1 MNQHYKKL
9 GFKTPKNYFQKSK
22 DQILATNVNYGTKKF
37 EYNSRSTFQLL
48 IAAIFITSILYLNF
62 SSLNTE
68 SKSFNSKSPIISSIL
83 LNEEISE
90 EYIIDYLTDKIAEND
105 IHIPK

>member
-22 DQILATNVNYGTKKF
+22 DQILDTNINYRTKKF
-37 EYNSRSTFQLL
+37 EYQSRYTFQLL
-48 IAAIFITSILYLNF
+48 IAAVFITSILYLNF

-68 SKSFNSKSPIISSIL
+68 SKNFSSSKYFILKTFLCLKVNSDNI
-83 LNEEISE
+83 
-90 EYIIDYLTDKIAEND
+90 
-105 IHIPK
+105 

>member
-9 GFKTPKNYFQKSK
+9 GFTTPKNYFQKSNY
-22 DQILATNVNYGTKKF
+22 QILSTTINHGTNKF
-37 EYNSRSTFQLL
+37 EYQSRSTLQLL
-48 IAAIFITSILYLNF
+48 IAAIFITYILYLNF

-68 SKSFNSKSPIISSIL
+68 SKSFSSKSPIISSIL

>member
-22 DQILATNVNYGTKKF
+22 DQILATNINYRTKKF
-37 EYNSRSTFQLL
+37 EYQLDTFQLL
-48 IAAIFITSILYLNF
+48 IAAVFITSILYLNF

-68 SKSFNSKSPIISSIL
+68 SKKL
-83 LNEEISE
+83 
-90 EYIIDYLTDKIAEND
+90 
-105 IHIPK
+105 

>member
-22 DQILATNVNYGTKKF
+22 DQILSTTVNHGTNKF
-37 EYNSRSTFQLL
+37 EYQYRSSFQLL
-48 IAAIFITSILYLNF
+48 IAAVFITSILYLNF

-68 SKSFNSKSPIISSIL
+68 SKSFSYKSPIISSII
-83 LNEEISE
+83 LNEEITE
-90 EYIIDYLTDKIAEND
+90 EYIVDYLTDKIAEND
-105 IHIPK
+105 IYIPK

>member
-22 DQILATNVNYGTKKF
+22 DQILATNANYGTKKF

-68 SKSFNSKSPIISSIL
+68 SKKFSSKSPIISTIIL
-83 LNEEISE
+83 DDEITE
-90 EYIIDYLTDKIAEND
+90 EYILDYLTDKIAVNE

>member
-22 DQILATNVNYGTKKF
+22 DQILATNINYRTKKI
-37 EYNSRSTFQLL
+37 EYQSTFQLF
-48 IAAIFITSILYLNF
+48 IAAVFITSILYLNF

-68 SKSFNSKSPIISSIL
+68 KIKISSETPIISTII
-83 LNEEISE
+83 LNEEITE
-90 EYIIDYLTDKIAEND
+90 EYIIEYLTDKIAVNEMY
-105 IHIPK
+105 IPK

>member
-22 DQILATNVNYGTKKF
+22 DQILATNINYRTKKI
-37 EYNSRSTFQLL
+37 EYKSTFQLL
-48 IAAIFITSILYLNF
+48 IAAVFITSILYLNF

-68 SKSFNSKSPIISSIL
+68 SESFNSKSPIISSIL
-83 LNEEISE
+83 LNEEITE
-90 EYIIDYLTDKIAEND
+90 EFIVDYLTDKIAEND
-105 IHIPK
+105 IYIPK

>member
-22 DQILATNVNYGTKKF
+22 DQILSTTVNHGTNKF
-37 EYNSRSTFQLL
+37 EYQYRSYLQLL
-48 IAAIFITSILYLNF
+48 IAAVFITSILYLNF

-68 SKSFNSKSPIISSIL
+68 EIEISSETPIISTII
-83 LNEEISE
+83 LNEEITE
-90 EYIIDYLTDKIAEND
+90 EYIIDYLTDKIAVNEMY
-105 IHIPK
+105 IPK

>member
-22 DQILATNVNYGTKKF
+22 DQILATNANYGTKKF

-48 IAAIFITSILYLNF
+48 SAAIFITSILYLNF

-68 SKSFNSKSPIISSIL
+68 SKKFSSKSPIISTIIL
-83 LNEEISE
+83 DEEITE
-90 EYIIDYLTDKIAEND
+90 EYILDYLTDKIAVNE
-105 IHIPK
+105 IYIPK

>member
-22 DQILATNVNYGTKKF
+22 DQILATNINYRTKKI
-37 EYNSRSTFQLL
+37 EYKSTFQLL
-48 IAAIFITSILYLNF
+48 IAAVFITSILYLNF

-68 SKSFNSKSPIISSIL
+68 SESFNSKSPIISSIL
-83 LNEEISE
+83 LNEEITE
-90 EYIIDYLTDKIAEND
+90 EYIVDYLTDKIAEND
-105 IHIPK
+105 IYIPK

>member
-22 DQILATNVNYGTKKF
+22 DQILSTTVNHGTNKF
-37 EYNSRSTFQLL
+37 EYQYRSYLQLL
-48 IAAIFITSILYLNF
+48 IAAVFITSILYLNF

>member
-9 GFKTPKNYFQKSK
+9 GFTTPKNYFQKSK
-22 DQILATNVNYGTKKF
+22 DQILYTTINHGTNKF
-37 EYNSRSTFQLL
+37 EHQSRSTLQLL

-68 SKSFNSKSPIISSIL
+68 EINFSYETPIISTIL
-83 LNEEISE
+83 LNEEITE
-90 EYIIDYLTDKIAEND
+90 EYIIDYLTDKIAVNE
-105 IHIPK
+105 IYIPK

>member
-22 DQILATNVNYGTKKF
+22 DQILDTNINYGTKKF
-37 EYNSRSTFQLL
+37 EYQSRYTFQLL
-48 IAAIFITSILYLNF
+48 IAAVFITSILYLNF

-68 SKSFNSKSPIISSIL
+68 SKKFSSKSPILSTIIL
-83 LNEEISE
+83 DDEITE
-90 EYIIDYLTDKIAEND
+90 EYILNYLTDKIAVNE

>member
-22 DQILATNVNYGTKKF
+22 DQILATNINYRTKKI
-37 EYNSRSTFQLL
+37 EYKSTFQLL
-48 IAAIFITSILYLNF
+48 IAAVFITSILYINF

-68 SKSFNSKSPIISSIL
+68 SKSFSSKSPIISSIL
-83 LNEEISE
+83 LNEEITE

-105 IHIPK
+105 IYIPK

>member
-22 DQILATNVNYGTKKF
+22 DQILATNINYRTKKF
-37 EYNSRSTFQLL
+37 EYQRTFQLL
-48 IAAIFITSILYLNF
+48 IAAVFITSILYLNF

-68 SKSFNSKSPIISSIL
+68 SERFNSKSPIISSIL
-83 LNEEISE
+83 LNEEITE
-90 EYIIDYLTDKIAEND
+90 EFIVDYLTDKIAEND
-105 IHIPK
+105 IYIPK

>member
-22 DQILATNVNYGTKKF
+22 DQILATNINYRTKKI
-37 EYNSRSTFQLL
+37 EYKSTFQLL
-48 IAAIFITSILYLNF
+48 IAAVFITSILYLNF

-68 SKSFNSKSPIISSIL
+68 LESFNSKSPIISSIL
-83 LNEEISE
+83 LNEEITE
-90 EYIIDYLTDKIAEND
+90 EYIVDYLTDKIAEND

>member
-22 DQILATNVNYGTKKF
+22 DQILATNINYRTGKI
-37 EYNSRSTFQLL
+37 EYQSTFQLL

-68 SKSFNSKSPIISSIL
+68 EINFSYETPIISTIL
-83 LNEEISE
+83 LNEEITE

-105 IHIPK
+105 IYIPK

>member
-22 DQILATNVNYGTKKF
+22 DQILATNINYRTKKI
-37 EYNSRSTFQLL
+37 EYKSTFQLL
-48 IAAIFITSILYLNF
+48 IAAVFITSILYLNF

-68 SKSFNSKSPIISSIL
+68 SKSFSSKSPIISSIL
-83 LNEEISE
+83 LNEEITE

-105 IHIPK
+105 IYIPK

>member
-22 DQILATNVNYGTKKF
+22 DQILATNINYRTKKI
-37 EYNSRSTFQLL
+37 EYKSTFQLL
-48 IAAIFITSILYLNF
+48 IAAVFITSILYLNF

-68 SKSFNSKSPIISSIL
+68 SKSFSSKSPIISSII
-83 LNEEISE
+83 LNEEITE
-90 EYIIDYLTDKIAEND
+90 EYIVDYLTDKIAEND
-105 IHIPK
+105 IYIPK

>member
-22 DQILATNVNYGTKKF
+22 DQILATNINYRTKKI
-37 EYNSRSTFQLL
+37 EYQSTFQLS
-48 IAAIFITSILYLNF
+48 IAAVFITSILYLNF

-68 SKSFNSKSPIISSIL
+68 SKSFNSKSPIISTIL
-83 LNEEISE
+83 LNEEITE

-105 IHIPK
+105 IYIPK

>member
-22 DQILATNVNYGTKKF
+22 DQILATNINYRTKKI
-37 EYNSRSTFQLL
+37 EYQSTFKLL
-48 IAAIFITSILYLNF
+48 IAAVFITSILYISF

-68 SKSFNSKSPIISSIL
+68 SKSFSSKSPIISSIL
-83 LNEEISE
+83 LNEEITE

-105 IHIPK
+105 IYIPK

>member
-22 DQILATNVNYGTKKF
+22 DQILATNINYRTKKI
-37 EYNSRSTFQLL
+37 EYQSTFQLL
-48 IAAIFITSILYLNF
+48 IAAVFIISILYLNF

-68 SKSFNSKSPIISSIL
+68 EINFSYETPIISTIL
-83 LNEEISE
+83 LNEEITE
-90 EYIIDYLTDKIAEND
+90 EYIIDYLTDKIAVNE
-105 IHIPK
+105 IYIPK

>member
-22 DQILATNVNYGTKKF
+22 DQILATNINYRTKKF
-37 EYNSRSTFQLL
+37 EYQPTFQLL
-48 IAAIFITSILYLNF
+48 IAAVFITYILYLNF

-68 SKSFNSKSPIISSIL
+68 SESFNSKSPIISSIL
-83 LNEEISE
+83 LNEEITE
-90 EYIIDYLTDKIAEND
+90 EYIVDYLTDKIAEND
-105 IHIPK
+105 IYIPK